1 MTTILNRPLGDFITK
16 ANRHGATHDA
26 GEILI
31 ARIASLV
38 YDLVQRAP
46 RSAVAQAAA
55 SGSSVGMIGA
65 VVELLQY
72 ETPSTDDRLRAML
85 TGRVALAKALQESGG
100 ILLADE
106 ATDRLSVSRAT
117 LQNWRDKG
125 QVLALQVADGSFV
138 YPVGQFEQPS
148 HDATRPRPYK
158 AIEEIRKTAGDWLT
172 VDELIG
178 LLVSR
183 QDFLASADGART
195 GFQALADGD
204 AARVIEMVRHVAT
217 PADEGAPLL
226 AAGVPI
232 KSGSTTVVR

>member
-1 MTTILNRPLGDFITK
+1 MTTIFDRPLGDLI
-16 ANRHGATHDA
+16 ANASQRRATHDA

-31 ARIASLV
+31 ARMASLV

-46 RSAVAQAAA
+46 RSAVLQAAA

-65 VVELLQY
+65 VVELLRY
-72 ETPSTDDRLRAML
+72 ETPSSDDRVRSML

-106 ATDRLSVSRAT
+106 APGHLSVTRAT

-125 QVLALQVADGSFV
+125 RVLALQVADGSFV

-148 HDATRPRPYK
+148 NDATHPRPYK

-183 QDFLASADGART
+183 QDFLANADGART

-217 PADEGAPLL
+217 PADEGAPPL
-226 AAGVPI
+226 AAGAPI
-232 KSGSTTVVR
+232 KSGSATVVR